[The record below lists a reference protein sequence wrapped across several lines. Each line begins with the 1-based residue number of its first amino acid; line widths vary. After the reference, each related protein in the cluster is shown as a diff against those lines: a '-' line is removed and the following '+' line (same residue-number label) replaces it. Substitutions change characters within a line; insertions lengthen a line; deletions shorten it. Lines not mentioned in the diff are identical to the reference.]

1 MEHIGSEY
9 IVMFNDPQLRQGLIR
24 EANRS
29 RRSGLATN
37 STHALRQWF
46 ANALHGLAAHAINN
60 RSESCADL
68 LPIAQGT
75 QRGHSTSTTD
85 SAHQR
90 HATNEVIFTQ

>member
-46 ANALHGLAAHAINN
+46 ANALHGLAA
-60 RSESCADL
+60 RVDPTSRTADL
-68 LPIAQGT
+68 RPAPA
-75 QRGHSTSTTD
+75 STI
-85 SAHQR
+85 Q
-90 HATNEVIFTQ
+90 